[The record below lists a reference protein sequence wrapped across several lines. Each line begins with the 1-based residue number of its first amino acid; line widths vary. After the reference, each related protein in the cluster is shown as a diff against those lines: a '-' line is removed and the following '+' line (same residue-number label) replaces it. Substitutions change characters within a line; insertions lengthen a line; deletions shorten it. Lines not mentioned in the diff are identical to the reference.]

1 MGREILVRDRV
12 GSRKEFPVDEILEQG
27 RREDLAGVAQPG
39 DGQAQIVRMAEELR
53 IDLGRGQ
60 GVRRGRAD
68 RAARLRS
75 QKAGIRVTPCVGS
88 TPETS
93 LSR

>member
-1 MGREILVRDRV
+1 MVER
-12 GSRKEFPVDEILEQG
+12 
-27 RREDLAGVAQPG
+27 
-39 DGQAQIVRMAEELR
+39 QIVRMAEELR
-53 IDLGRGQ
+53 IDLGRSQ

-75 QKAGIRVTPCVGS
+75 QKAGIQRDAVRRS